1 MKNVIIYSQNEKRH
15 IECRGD
21 VMKTKKTFRLKYII
35 IFVVAILVLYG
46 LFCSYVVMMRTV
58 RTVAQSQMEQVASE
72 AIHYAISAS
81 ASKGDEYGDI
91 VDICRDEEGSIESLT
106 LNSHTVNKIKS
117 DISLSILEYLSD
129 SENYIVKV
137 PVGNFFS
144 SEFVWGMGPKI
155 KFKIVPL
162 NATEIDFESKFV
174 PAGINQVLHTVNVKV
189 NVRIMALL
197 PGFEEI
203 SEVTSSAVISESVII
218 GDVPQTY
225 FDF

>member
-1 MKNVIIYSQNEKRH
+1 MK
-15 IECRGD
+15 D
-21 VMKTKKTFRLKYII
+21 KKKFRWKYII
-35 IFVVAILVLYG
+35 VPCIVICILYG

-72 AIHYAISAS
+72 AIHYAISDS
-81 ASKGDEYGDI
+81 AIQSDKYGEL
-91 VDICRDEEGSIESLT
+91 VNICRDAEGSIESLT
-106 LNSHTVNKIKS
+106 LNSHAVNKIKS
-117 DISLSILEYLSD
+117 DISLGVLEYLD
-129 SENYIVKV
+129 NPENYIVKV

-225 FDF
+225 LDF

>member
-1 MKNVIIYSQNEKRH
+1 MK
-15 IECRGD
+15 D
-21 VMKTKKTFRLKYII
+21 KKKFRLKYII
-35 IFVVAILVLYG
+35 IPCIVICALYG

-58 RTVAQSQMEQVASE
+58 RTVAQSRMEQVASE
-72 AIHYAISAS
+72 AIHHAISAS
-81 ASKGDEYGDI
+81 ASDSEKYGEL
-91 VDICRDEEGSIESLT
+91 VNICRDAEGSIESLT
-106 LNSHTVNKIKS
+106 LNSHAVNKIKS
-117 DISLSILEYLSD
+117 DISLGVLEYLD
-129 SENYIVKV
+129 NPENYIVKV

-225 FDF
+225 LDF